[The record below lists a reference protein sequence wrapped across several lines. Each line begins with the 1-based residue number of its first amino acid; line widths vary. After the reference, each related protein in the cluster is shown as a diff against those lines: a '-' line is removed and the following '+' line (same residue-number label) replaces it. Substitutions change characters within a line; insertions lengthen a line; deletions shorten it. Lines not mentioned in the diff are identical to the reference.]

1 MKPTLTP
8 EDAER
13 FSKREVIND
22 DDSTAV
28 CTKTG
33 WAKWQEYK
41 EKVLN
46 VLKQQRSQSR

>member
-13 FSKREVIND
+13 FSKREVIKD

-33 WAKWQEYK
+33 WDRWENYR
-41 EKVLN
+41 
-46 VLKQQRSQSR
+46 RSELQKMKDKK